1 MSLPR
6 PSFASQV
13 TRGGQAPRPIVCPF
27 SDGEISH
34 ARDKC
39 AHTVQEYCDQMV
51 ERWNTEIDMFLVF
64 AGLFSA
70 VLTAFNVQSYALLQ
84 QDNSDIIAN
93 ALIHLS
99 AQLGSSSTN
108 GTSLTTTGLI
118 YAPPP
123 FRTPRYAVWVNALW
137 FSSLI
142 CTLSAAS
149 VALMVKQWLQQYSL
163 GLSGNSH
170 DIARLRQY
178 RYQSLAK
185 WHADSII
192 AMLPILLMVSVIMFL
207 AGLIILLWNLDFVV
221 ATIATALVSIL
232 LLFLSAT
239 TLLPAFYPDCFYQS
253 PQALGVFL
261 IKQTLRPL
269 FSFDVK
275 FRNWRARP
283 LFKFTKKDTYRSWH
297 AREKAEVRAKR
308 AHLDRGLAT
317 RAYDISLDETLLKT
331 AVIPVMW
338 AVSPECLRPFM
349 EDIERSSNRYEPI
362 MPSILHYM
370 TLAARDPERNRK
382 MVGKLLADA
391 WWPRMEANSEVGE
404 LFVRTMAI
412 LVSRGLQ
419 PDLAFYR
426 VTQTLAYSASDGGT
440 RVKPEVVEQL
450 VSTWPSPNTPGQYSS
465 LIRNQDPKGLPLV
478 FSYLRTY
485 PMLLRYLGRLVV
497 ETPHEIER
505 IRLQIDI
512 VLDSL
517 HGFLVHV
524 ALTEDLSNLGVI
536 LWALRRSD
544 HIAHMVSLKTDAS
557 CSPLIPPDILESYQD
572 VLTNIRA
579 VATMDRFEMFFKK
592 NVERLDRIDITDLGD
607 SGPIKLASTL
617 QEDLQALQG
626 DLNVL
631 EKFFWMLPSQLTG
644 TGRRRWPSG
653 QGAVIEGVCDAGIV
667 RSFVQPA
674 DQPTF

>member
-6 PSFASQV
+6 STLTHS
-13 TRGGQAPRPIVCPF
+13 
-27 SDGEISH
+27 
-34 ARDKC
+34 
-39 AHTVQEYCDQMV
+39 AHRIQ
-51 ERWNTEIDMFLVF
+51 

-269 FSFDVK
+269 FSFNVK
-275 FRNWRARP
+275 FRNWRTRP

-440 RVKPEVVEQL
+440 RVKPEVVEQREC
-450 VSTWPSPNTPGQYSS
+450 Q
-465 LIRNQDPKGLPLV
+465 RLPE
-478 FSYLRTY
+478 F
-485 PMLLRYLGRLVV
+485 
-497 ETPHEIER
+497 H
-505 IRLQIDI
+505 
-512 VLDSL
+512 
-517 HGFLVHV
+517 
-524 ALTEDLSNLGVI
+524 
-536 LWALRRSD
+536 
-544 HIAHMVSLKTDAS
+544 
-557 CSPLIPPDILESYQD
+557 
-572 VLTNIRA
+572 VLTS
-579 VATMDRFEMFFKK
+579 V
-592 NVERLDRIDITDLGD
+592 
-607 SGPIKLASTL
+607 
-617 QEDLQALQG
+617 
-626 DLNVL
+626 
-631 EKFFWMLPSQLTG
+631 
-644 TGRRRWPSG
+644 
-653 QGAVIEGVCDAGIV
+653 
-667 RSFVQPA
+667 
-674 DQPTF
+674 